1 MIRRIGE
8 GQFAYCGRICPV
20 NSMFMVSFALVLVA
34 LIGGSVAVTPSASL
48 VGPGSYEEKNI
59 TFTFEQ
65 SVQNSGYHMTYLSAR
80 AGNVAVKNYA
90 HGSGSLKSDAT
101 LTYQRLNKQNHPL
114 YSDFNDFTQNC
125 IQFKEDV
132 SMAYAPMRMTVGNG
146 YYGANSLD
154 YSSLLKEKTWVK
166 NYRAGTSMHHEVEY
180 AHALDK
186 VLEINAKDNF
196 NYTYDPVW
204 EGNGNTQM
212 KINEDVTD
220 GKAHVGVLQSNTD
233 YAGKLAKDGKTPL
246 SDFTS
251 LKGLGS
257 GLLSTAM
264 KNPSIEI
271 DEDYWGTSHIEK
283 NMILDVPYYKKTSSD
298 DWLPCCSGG
307 YLTMPASYIGDA
319 KLKSAKGIFDCTCF
333 VAPTHAQFPKV
344 Y

>member
-1 MIRRIGE
+1 MEKKIDERIS
-8 GQFAYCGRICPV
+8 AYCGRIHPGW
-20 NSMFMVSFALVLVA
+20 FITAVSLALVFVS
-34 LIGGSVAVTPSASL
+34 LIGSSMAATPSSSL

-59 TFTFEQ
+59 TFSMEQ
-65 SVQNSGYHMTYLSAR
+65 SVQSNGYSMTYLYAKS
-80 AGNVAVKNYA
+80 GNVAIKNYA
-90 HGSGSLKSDAT
+90 HGSGSLDSEST
-101 LTYQRLNKQNHPL
+101 LTYQLLDKKNHPL
-114 YSDFNDFTQNC
+114 YTDYNDFIQNC

-132 SMAYAPMRMTVGNG
+132 SMVYAPMRITVGNG
-146 YYGANSLD
+146 YFAANPLD
-154 YSSLLKEKTWVK
+154 YNSLLKEKTWVK

-180 AHALDK
+180 AHVLDK
-186 VLEINAKDNF
+186 ELEINAKEKF

-204 EGNGNTQM
+204 EGVGYTQM

-220 GKAHVGVLQSNTD
+220 GKAHIGVLQSNTD

-246 SDFTS
+246 SDFSS

-257 GLLSTAM
+257 GILSSAW

-283 NMILDVPYYKKTSSD
+283 NMTLEVPYYKKTSSD

-333 VAPTHAQFPKV
+333 KAPNQAQFPRF

>member
-1 MIRRIGE
+1 MIKGIGE
-8 GQFAYCGRICPV
+8 KLSAYCGRIGLEKSV
-20 NSMFMVSFALVLVA
+20 LAVSFALILIA
-34 LIGGSVAVTPSASL
+34 LIGSSMAATPSSSL

-59 TFTFEQ
+59 TFNFEQ
-65 SVQNSGYHMTYLSAR
+65 SVQSNGYSMTYLYAKS
-80 AGNVAVKNYA
+80 GNVEVKNYA
-90 HGSGSLKSDAT
+90 HGSGSLNSEST
-101 LTYQRLNKQNHPL
+101 LTYQQLNKQNHPL
-114 YSDFNDFTQNC
+114 YTDYNDFTQNC

-132 SMAYAPMRMTVGNG
+132 SMVYAPMRITVGNG
-146 YYGANSLD
+146 YYAANPFD
-154 YSSLLKEKTWVK
+154 YNSLLKEKTWVK

-186 VLEINAKDNF
+186 ELEIVGKEKF

-204 EGNGNTQM
+204 EGVGFTEM
-212 KINEDVTD
+212 KIKEDVTD
-220 GKAHVGVLQSNTD
+220 GKAHIGVLQSNTD

-257 GLLSTAM
+257 GMLSSAW
-264 KNPSIEI
+264 KKPSIEI

-283 NMILDVPYYKKTSSD
+283 NMTLEVPYYKKTSSD

-319 KLKSAKGIFDCTCF
+319 KLKSAKGIFDCSCF
-333 VAPTHAQFPKV
+333 KAPNQAQFPRV

>member
-20 NSMFMVSFALVLVA
+20 NSMFIVSFALVLVA

-65 SVQNSGYHMTYLSAR
+65 SVQNSGYHMTYLNAR

-146 YYGANSLD
+146 YYGANPLD

-246 SDFTS
+246 LDFTS

-257 GLLSTAM
+257 GLLS
-264 KNPSIEI
+264 
-271 DEDYWGTSHIEK
+271 
-283 NMILDVPYYKKTSSD
+283 SSNEE
-298 DWLPCCSGG
+298 S
-307 YLTMPASYIGDA
+307 
-319 KLKSAKGIFDCTCF
+319 
-333 VAPTHAQFPKV
+333 VH
-344 Y
+344 